1 MEIVVPIVLLL
12 LGLGAAHL
20 ALSGLIRLGKEKPE
34 FWLFG
39 LGVRSRFGALKVL
52 VVALAL
58 LFLAY
63 SFWQQGSLIRELRP
77 ELAGAQKE
85 AKARSARLEVA
96 TRSLQDLKDQVQRLN
111 EQKQEYQRIAGRR
124 QTELAAQTKG
134 RQAALRRQQ
143 QAAAGFKESLTELDR
158 LLEIL
163 QQQKEAAV
171 QDTHQVKRE
180 LRSVESR
187 LALSRQGQDE
197 LRTALSR
204 LTAEKQDELKDLR
217 EEIEKLKSSFRDEKR
232 RTDLLRQGLISRE
245 ANDWS
250 LEQEIE
256 KLANL
261 ISDEPDA
268 SFSRQTEI
276 ARTLQRIHELLRQG
290 TALAQQAKAAETRL
304 RGPRT
309 VSADSN

>member
-12 LGLGAAHL
+12 LGLGAAYL
-20 ALSGLIRLGKEKPE
+20 ALVGLIRLGKEKPE

-52 VVALAL
+52 VVAVAL

-63 SFWQQGSLIRELRP
+63 SFWQQGSLIRGLQP
-77 ELAGAQKE
+77 ELAGAQEE
-85 AKARSARLEVA
+85 AKARLARLEVA
-96 TRSLQDLKDQVQRLN
+96 TRSLLDLQDQAHRLN
-111 EQKQEYQRIAGRR
+111 EQKQEYQRLAGRR
-124 QTELAAQTKG
+124 QTELAAQAKAL
-134 RQAALRRQQ
+134 QAALRRQQ
-143 QAAAGFKESLTELDR
+143 QASAGFKESLTDLDR
-158 LLEIL
+158 LLETL
-163 QQQKEAAV
+163 QEQKEAAV

-180 LRSVESR
+180 LRSAESR
-187 LALSRQGQDE
+187 LALSRQAQEE

-217 EEIEKLKSSFRDEKR
+217 EETEKLKSSFRQQKQ
-232 RTDLLRQGLISRE
+232 RTDLLRQGLVSRE
-245 ANDWS
+245 TNDWS

>member
-12 LGLGAAHL
+12 LGLGAAYL
-20 ALSGLIRLGKEKPE
+20 ALVGLIRLGKEKPE

-63 SFWQQGSLIRELRP
+63 SFWQQGSLIRGLQP
-77 ELAGAQKE
+77 ELAGAQEE
-85 AKARSARLEVA
+85 AKARLARLEVA
-96 TRSLQDLKDQVQRLN
+96 TRSLLDLQDQAHRLN
-111 EQKQEYQRIAGRR
+111 EQKQEYQRLAGRR
-124 QTELAAQTKG
+124 QTELAAQAKAL
-134 RQAALRRQQ
+134 QAALRRQQ
-143 QAAAGFKESLTELDR
+143 QASAGFKESLTDLDR
-158 LLEIL
+158 LLETL
-163 QQQKEAAV
+163 QEQKEAAV

-180 LRSVESR
+180 LRSAESR
-187 LALSRQGQDE
+187 LALSRQAQEE

-217 EEIEKLKSSFRDEKR
+217 EETEKLKSSFRQEKR
-232 RTDLLRQGLISRE
+232 RTDLLRQGLVSRE
-245 ANDWS
+245 TNDWS

>member
-39 LGVRSRFGALKVL
+39 LGVRSRFGALRVL

-63 SFWQQGSLIRELRP
+63 SFWQQGSLIGELQP
-77 ELAGAQKE
+77 ELAGAQEE

-111 EQKQEYQRIAGRR
+111 EQKQEYQRLAGRR
-124 QTELAAQTKG
+124 QTELAAQTKA

-232 RTDLLRQGLISRE
+232 RTDLLRQGLVSRE

>member
-63 SFWQQGSLIRELRP
+63 SFWQQGSLIGELQP
-77 ELAGAQKE
+77 ELAGAQEE

-111 EQKQEYQRIAGRR
+111 EQKQEYQRLAGRR

-232 RTDLLRQGLISRE
+232 RTDLLRQGLVSRE

>member
-39 LGVRSRFGALKVL
+39 LGVRSRSGALKVL

-63 SFWQQGSLIRELRP
+63 SFWQQGSLIGELQP
-77 ELAGAQKE
+77 ELAGAQEE
-85 AKARSARLEVA
+85 AEARLARLEVA
-96 TRSLQDLKDQVQRLN
+96 TRSLQDLKDQVQRVN
-111 EQKQEYQRIAGRR
+111 EQKQEYQRLAGRR

-143 QAAAGFKESLTELDR
+143 DAAAGFKESLTELDR

-217 EEIEKLKSSFRDEKR
+217 EEIEKLTSSFRDEKR
-232 RTDLLRQGLISRE
+232 RTDLLRQGLVSRE

>member
-39 LGVRSRFGALKVL
+39 LGMRSRFGALRVL

-63 SFWQQGSLIRELRP
+63 SFWQQGSLIGELQP
-77 ELAGAQKE
+77 ELAGAQEE

-96 TRSLQDLKDQVQRLN
+96 SRSLQDLKDQVQRLN
-111 EQKQEYQRIAGRR
+111 EQKQEYQRLAGRR

-197 LRTALSR
+197 LRTAFSR

-232 RTDLLRQGLISRE
+232 RTDLLRQGLVSRE

>member
-12 LGLGAAHL
+12 LGLGAAYL
-20 ALSGLIRLGKEKPE
+20 ALVGLIRLGKEKPE

-52 VVALAL
+52 VVAVAL

-63 SFWQQGSLIRELRP
+63 SFWQQGSLIRGLQP
-77 ELAGAQKE
+77 ELAGAQEE
-85 AKARSARLEVA
+85 AKARLARLEVA
-96 TRSLQDLKDQVQRLN
+96 TRSLLDLQDQAHRLN
-111 EQKQEYQRIAGRR
+111 EQKQEYQRLAGRR
-124 QTELAAQTKG
+124 QTELAAQAKAL
-134 RQAALRRQQ
+134 QAALRRQQ
-143 QAAAGFKESLTELDR
+143 QASAGFKESLTDLDR
-158 LLEIL
+158 LLETL
-163 QQQKEAAV
+163 QEQKEAAV

-180 LRSVESR
+180 LRSAESR
-187 LALSRQGQDE
+187 LALSRQAQEE

-217 EEIEKLKSSFRDEKR
+217 EETEKLKSSFRQEKQ
-232 RTDLLRQGLISRE
+232 RTDLLRQGLVSRE
-245 ANDWS
+245 TNDWS

>member
-12 LGLGAAHL
+12 LGLGAAYL
-20 ALSGLIRLGKEKPE
+20 ALVGLIRLGKEKPE

-63 SFWQQGSLIRELRP
+63 SYWQQGSLIRGLQP
-77 ELAGAQKE
+77 ELAGAQEE
-85 AKARSARLEVA
+85 AKARLARLEVA
-96 TRSLQDLKDQVQRLN
+96 TRSLLDLQDQAHRLN
-111 EQKQEYQRIAGRR
+111 EQKQEYQRLAGRR
-124 QTELAAQTKG
+124 QTELAAQAKAL
-134 RQAALRRQQ
+134 QAALRRQQ
-143 QAAAGFKESLTELDR
+143 QASAGFKESLTDLDR
-158 LLEIL
+158 LLETL
-163 QQQKEAAV
+163 QEQKEAAV

-180 LRSVESR
+180 LRSAESR
-187 LALSRQGQDE
+187 LALSRQAQEE

-217 EEIEKLKSSFRDEKR
+217 EETEKLKSSFRQEKQ
-232 RTDLLRQGLISRE
+232 RTDLLRQGLVSRE
-245 ANDWS
+245 TNDWS

>member
-12 LGLGAAHL
+12 LGLGAAYL
-20 ALSGLIRLGKEKPE
+20 ALVGLIRLGKEKPE

-63 SFWQQGSLIRELRP
+63 SFWQQGSLIRGLQP
-77 ELAGAQKE
+77 ELAGAQEE
-85 AKARSARLEVA
+85 AKARLARLEVA
-96 TRSLQDLKDQVQRLN
+96 TRSLLDLQDQAHRLN
-111 EQKQEYQRIAGRR
+111 EQKQEYQRLAGRR
-124 QTELAAQTKG
+124 QTELAAQAKAL
-134 RQAALRRQQ
+134 QAALRRQQ
-143 QAAAGFKESLTELDR
+143 QASAGFKESLTDLDR
-158 LLEIL
+158 LLETL
-163 QQQKEAAV
+163 QEQKEAAV

-180 LRSVESR
+180 LRSAESR
-187 LALSRQGQDE
+187 LALSRQAQEE

-217 EEIEKLKSSFRDEKR
+217 EETEKLKSSFRQEKQ
-232 RTDLLRQGLISRE
+232 RTDLLRQGLVSRE
-245 ANDWS
+245 TNDWS

>member
-12 LGLGAAHL
+12 LGLGAAYL
-20 ALSGLIRLGKEKPE
+20 ALVGLIRLGKEKPE

-52 VVALAL
+52 VVAVAL

-63 SFWQQGSLIRELRP
+63 SFWQQGSLIRGLQP
-77 ELAGAQKE
+77 ELAGAQEE
-85 AKARSARLEVA
+85 AKARLARLEVA
-96 TRSLQDLKDQVQRLN
+96 TRSLLDLQDQAHRLN
-111 EQKQEYQRIAGRR
+111 EQKQEYQRLAGRR
-124 QTELAAQTKG
+124 QTELAAQAKAL
-134 RQAALRRQQ
+134 QAALRRQQ
-143 QAAAGFKESLTELDR
+143 QASAGFKESLTDLDR
-158 LLEIL
+158 LLETL
-163 QQQKEAAV
+163 QEQKEAAV

-180 LRSVESR
+180 LRSAESR
-187 LALSRQGQDE
+187 LALSRQAQEE

-217 EEIEKLKSSFRDEKR
+217 EETEKLKSSFRQEKR
-232 RTDLLRQGLISRE
+232 RTDLLRQGLVSRE
-245 ANDWS
+245 TNDWS

>member
-39 LGVRSRFGALKVL
+39 LGVRSRFGALRVL

-63 SFWQQGSLIRELRP
+63 SFWQQGSLIGELQP
-77 ELAGAQKE
+77 ELAGAQEE

-96 TRSLQDLKDQVQRLN
+96 TRSLQDLKDQVQRVN
-111 EQKQEYQRIAGRR
+111 EQKQEYQRLAGRR

-232 RTDLLRQGLISRE
+232 RTDLLRQGLVSRE

>member
-12 LGLGAAHL
+12 LGLGAAYL
-20 ALSGLIRLGKEKPE
+20 ALVGLIRLGKEKPE

-63 SFWQQGSLIRELRP
+63 SFWQQGSLIRGLQP
-77 ELAGAQKE
+77 ELAGAQEE
-85 AKARSARLEVA
+85 AKARLARLEVA
-96 TRSLQDLKDQVQRLN
+96 TRSLLDLQDQAHRLN
-111 EQKQEYQRIAGRR
+111 EQKQEYQRLAGRR
-124 QTELAAQTKG
+124 QTELAAQAKAL
-134 RQAALRRQQ
+134 QAALRGQQ
-143 QAAAGFKESLTELDR
+143 QASAGFKESLTDLDR
-158 LLEIL
+158 LLETL
-163 QQQKEAAV
+163 QEQKEAAV
-171 QDTHQVKRE
+171 QDTYQVKRE
-180 LRSVESR
+180 LRSAESR
-187 LALSRQGQDE
+187 LALSRQAQEE

-217 EEIEKLKSSFRDEKR
+217 EETEKLKSSFRQEKR
-232 RTDLLRQGLISRE
+232 RTDLLRQGLVSRE
-245 ANDWS
+245 TNDWS